1 MIIKIRIQYGQNSW
15 INADTKK
22 QYHPCRGGLKKGF
35 SASLSNQGRKAFNM
49 GQLWW
54 KLARQTEGDKGEC
67 VDKDFLIKK
76 STYAVSSSKVGESI
90 CFVMASPL

>member
-1 MIIKIRIQYGQNSW
+1 MWTELMDQCQYKETIPSMVW
-15 INADTKK
+15 W
-22 QYHPCRGGLKKGF
+22 LKKGF

-54 KLARQTEGDKGEC
+54 KLTRQTDGDKGEC

-76 STYAVSSSKVGESI
+76 STYAVSSSEVGGSI